1 MTYRKWKGQNRV
13 DPSEMMWG
21 KTRWGSVT
29 FENTLASLCSRWIGL
44 WWQRYSCDFILTSA
58 ASWREKSHKLT
69 FKIFI
74 LFYLTGISL
83 LLLVVHFEEASCS
96 NWSLKSGNVRVREK
110 LSLISKILWE
120 EAFSWAPW
128 LMWFA
133 PAGRA
138 AKLPRNVTSGIS
150 HRNEP
155 QTAGRELWAT
165 GKPWNTRYAGDF
177 PTAGLPNWKPEYGGI
192 KKAPSRVESVDFYC
206 NLYGTKVCNMF
217 SGSLWHKNQV
227 VQSGKGDWKGHFS
240 QNWYISH
247 CAATW
252 SVPTLVTKCRWTSSS
267 SFLLCWTL
275 GELIHS
281 THFPPTKWK

>member
-1 MTYRKWKGQNRV
+1 MT
-13 DPSEMMWG
+13 
-21 KTRWGSVT
+21 
-29 FENTLASLCSRWIGL
+29 SRWSQHRQWGHDLQKVKGSKPSRSIGDDVRKNQVGVSDL
-44 WWQRYSCDFILTSA
+44 WEHVGIPVFQVNWSLMATLQLRHYLPSA
-58 ASWREKSHKLT
+58 ASRREKSHKLT

-83 LLLVVHFEEASCS
+83 LLLVVHFEESSCS

-110 LSLISKILWE
+110 RTDWLPSPSLISKILWD
-120 EAFSWAPW
+120 EAFSWTSW

-165 GKPWNTRYAGDF
+165 GKPWNTRYARDF

-217 SGSLWHKNQV
+217 SGSLWHEDQV

-240 QNWYISH
+240 
-247 CAATW
+247 
-252 SVPTLVTKCRWTSSS
+252 
-267 SFLLCWTL
+267 
-275 GELIHS
+275 
-281 THFPPTKWK
+281 